1 MSENVEVFVEI
12 CREGAVIPKYA
23 KPWDAGMDICAAE
36 DVIIRPGETVIVPTG
51 LKWPFPRVMKYK
63 SVPEAGYH

>member
-23 KPWDAGMDICAAE
+23 KPWDAGMDICAANGNSS
-36 DVIIRPGETVIVPTG
+36 DR
-51 LKWPFPRVMKYK
+51 
-63 SVPEAGYH
+63 A

>member
-1 MSENVEVFVEI
+1 VKQELSDKIKRFKVKILSGGSWMSENVEVFVEI

-36 DVIIRPGETVIVPTG
+36 DVIIRPE
-51 LKWPFPRVMKYK
+51 KR
-63 SVPEAGYH
+63 

>member
-36 DVIIRPGETVIVPTG
+36 DVIIRPE
-51 LKWPFPRVMKYK
+51 KR
-63 SVPEAGYH
+63 